1 MSLKRK
7 RSVLSIKDKQ
17 SIIVRLEKGEK
28 GTNLSVE
35 YGVSNSEAVECFK
48 RCLSWME
55 RQNNVEAIQIMQ
67 LRRSWVLLFIN
78 IHIFDYPD
86 YFVWSQRVRIIE
98 VRLYIFVSLMIAGQR
113 LSKNGKRR
121 WLDFFRQFSKR
132 PHWKTFHKLGSIII
146 LESWNQKLF
155 NCNSSLYSE
164 SVV

>member
-55 RQNNVEAIQIMQ
+55 RQNNVDAIQIMQ

-86 YFVWSQRVRIIE
+86 P
-98 VRLYIFVSLMIAGQR
+98 R
-113 LSKNGKRR
+113 LSG
-121 WLDFFRQFSKR
+121 LFRLVPTSPENR
-132 PHWKTFHKLGSIII
+132 GSTVYI
-146 LESWNQKLF
+146 
-155 NCNSSLYSE
+155 Y
-164 SVV
+164 